1 MSDPFLGEVRCFG
14 FNFAPVNWASCNGQL
29 MPISQNAALFNLIG
43 TIYGGNGQSTFAL
56 PNLQSR
62 VPVHQGTD
70 RSGTSYVAGEISGQE
85 QLMLLTTEIPV
96 HSHSISATT
105 NTAVLKRPIS
115 GTRYAASSGG
125 NTFYAAPS
133 SMTAIAPSTISATG
147 GNQSHPNIQPY
158 LTLNWCICLV
168 GIFPSRS

>member
-1 MSDPFLGEVRCFG
+1 MSDQFIGELRCFG
-14 FNFAPVNWASCNGQL
+14 FNFAPTGWALCNGATLSIQ
-29 MPISQNAALFNLIG
+29 QNAALFNLLG
-43 TIYGGNGQSTFAL
+43 TTYGGNGTSTFQL

-85 QLMLLTTEIPV
+85 QVMLSTTQIPV

-125 NTFYAAPS
+125 NTYYAMPN
-133 SMTAIAPSTISATG
+133 SMTVIAPSTISATG

-158 LTLNWCICLV
+158 LTLNWCICIA
-168 GIFPSRS
+168 GIFPSQS

>member
-70 RSGTSYVAGEISGQE
+70 RSGTSYVAGEISGVE
-85 QLMLLTTEIPV
+85 QLMLSTTEIPV

-105 NTAVLKRPIS
+105 NIAVLKRPIS

-147 GNQSHPNIQPY
+147 GNQFHPNIQPY

-168 GIFPSRS
+168 GIFPSQS